1 MSERGNMTPY
11 QILHRQLWH
20 IFRNIDTQSMI
31 LDCQLEKPRKTSKK
45 DFTLIRYE
53 KTLQK
58 TLRKIQ
64 IFLHYNKFKKL
75 EHCRCLHCFE
85 DYENFN
91 VAYHNLLKHLPKTIA
106 LISKMKN
113 ENMKRKD
120 EVIFLNKVKI
130 LLEEAC
136 VQCGK
141 ISLATNC
148 MNQTMGSPSPTL
160 FYYKRQ
166 N

>member
-1 MSERGNMTPY
+1 MTPFPNTNLINN
-11 QILHRQLWH
+11 QPVSASPLTQFENEGFFVTPPTSTLAENVISKPNEIVENNGQKNTVPILTPNPAPPLPPPP
-20 IFRNIDTQSMI
+20 T
-31 LDCQLEKPRKTSKK
+31 E
-45 DFTLIRYE
+45 Y
-53 KTLQK
+53 
-58 TLRKIQ
+58 
-64 IFLHYNKFKKL
+64 
-75 EHCRCLHCFE
+75 E

-113 ENMKRKD
+113 ENMKKKD

-141 ISLATNC
+141 ISLATNY

>member
-1 MSERGNMTPY
+1 
-11 QILHRQLWH
+11 
-20 IFRNIDTQSMI
+20 MI
-31 LDCQLEKPRKTSKK
+31 LDCQLERPKKASKK
-45 DFTLIRYE
+45 DFILIKYE
-53 KTLQK
+53 KALQK
-58 TLRKIQ
+58 TLKKIQ
-64 IFLHYNKFKKL
+64 FLLDYKNFKKL
-75 EHCRCLHCFE
+75 DHCRCFYCFE

-91 VAYHNLLKHLPKTIA
+91 SAYHNLLKNLSKTIA

-120 EVIFLNKVKI
+120 EVIFLNRVKI
-130 LLEEAC
+130 ALEEAC